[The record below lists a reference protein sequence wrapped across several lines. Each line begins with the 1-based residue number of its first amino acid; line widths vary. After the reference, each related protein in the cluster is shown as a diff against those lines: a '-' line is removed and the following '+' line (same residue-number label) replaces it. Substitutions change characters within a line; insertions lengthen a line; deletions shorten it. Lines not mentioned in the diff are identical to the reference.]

1 MLTISSADPATAVLT
16 NLCDPTDR
24 ITYSA
29 LSELASV
36 PVSTLRNRAHERQSK
51 REKTVEE
58 RKDSRRE
65 KRQSK
70 REKAVKQQY
79 LTPQEEKALVNHTL
93 RMSRNG

>member
-51 REKTVEE
+51 REK
-58 RKDSRRE
+58 
-65 KRQSK
+65 
-70 REKAVKQQY
+70 AVKQQY
-79 LTPQEEKALVNHTL
+79 LTPQEEKALVNHIL

>member
-51 REKTVEE
+51 REK
-58 RKDSRRE
+58 
-65 KRQSK
+65 
-70 REKAVKQQY
+70 AVKQQY

>member
-1 MLTISSADPATAVLT
+1 MLPISSADPATAVLT

-51 REKTVEE
+51 REK
-58 RKDSRRE
+58 
-65 KRQSK
+65 
-70 REKAVKQQY
+70 AVKQQY

>member
-51 REKTVEE
+51 REK
-58 RKDSRRE
+58 
-65 KRQSK
+65 
-70 REKAVKQQY
+70 AVKQQH
-79 LTPQEEKALVNHTL
+79 LTPQEEKALVNHAL